1 MKKFLVTV
9 VLVALLSGFGYL
21 AVRTGLFSSQH
32 AGPAGGESRRLAEE
46 PETVRRAPKPEE
58 SADVRVSIEGQ
69 TAKLRGLAFKEPV
82 TYKMIERK
90 ELRLVL
96 EQQVHEQY
104 TEAELRDYSRSLV
117 AIGLVPAG
125 TDVLRVLMGL
135 YGEQVAAFYIPEQH
149 ALYTFKDQAWT
160 GSMDR
165 MVLSHE
171 LVHALQDQHF
181 DVGKLPLKLKTND
194 DMVLA
199 TAALVEGDATVLM
212 THWYANHAEPG
223 GMLQDLLSVFAQN
236 TAALGAAPEFLRE
249 SLVFPYQEGQ
259 RFVSAIVAAGG
270 MEAVNKAF
278 ASPPVSTE
286 QVLHPAKYLG
296 QRDDPVEVTPSVEAP
311 AGWRRIGDNVLGEWG
326 VRGLLKGRL
335 GMFEAQVAAMGWEG
349 DRYRVYERGADGP
362 VGVVWESVWETED
375 DAREL
380 VAAYEKGLVEAD
392 RKGGWTTQVFRDK
405 TRVVVLK
412 AQAPEFLESGAGKM
426 QDTE

>member
-9 VLVALLSGFGYL
+9 VLVALLAGFGYL
-21 AVRTGLFSSQH
+21 AARMLSLSREN
-32 AGPAGGESRRLAEE
+32 AGSGETARGGEDESG
-46 PETVRRAPKPEE
+46 RRASKPEE
-58 SADVRVSIEGQ
+58 SAEVRASIEKQ
-69 TAKLRGLAFKEPV
+69 TGALRGLGFKEPV
-82 TYKMIERK
+82 MYKMIERK
-90 ELRLVL
+90 DLRSVL
-96 EQQVHEQY
+96 EQQVNEQY
-104 TEAELRDYSRSLV
+104 SEAELRDYSRSLV

-160 GSMDR
+160 GSMDK

-212 THWYANHAEPG
+212 MRWYANHAEMG
-223 GMLQDLLSVFAQN
+223 GALQDLLSVFAQN
-236 TAALGAAPEFLRE
+236 TKALGDAPEFLRE
-249 SLVFPYQEGQ
+249 SLIFPYQQGE
-259 RFVSAIVAAGG
+259 RFVSALVTSGG
-270 MEAVNKAF
+270 LEAVNRAF

-296 QRDDPVEVTPSVEAP
+296 DRDDPVAVTPGIGAP

-326 VRGLLKGRL
+326 VRGLLKGRV

-349 DRYRVYERGADGP
+349 DRYHVYERGADGP
-362 VGVVWESVWETED
+362 LGVVWESAWETED

-380 VAAYEKGLVEAD
+380 VAAYEKGLMD
-392 RKGGWTTQVFRDK
+392 GDGKNGWTTKVFRDK

-412 AQAPEFLESGAGKM
+412 GQASDFVESGAERM
-426 QDTE
+426 RQLE